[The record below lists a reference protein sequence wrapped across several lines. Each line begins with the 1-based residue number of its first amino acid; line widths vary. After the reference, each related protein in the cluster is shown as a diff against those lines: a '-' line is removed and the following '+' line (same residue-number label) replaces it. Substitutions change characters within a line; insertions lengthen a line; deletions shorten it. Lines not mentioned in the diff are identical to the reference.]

1 MSSWY
6 VFSAMGLYPE
16 IPGVAGFAIGSPLFS
31 SITVHLGNGN
41 LLQIAGQGAAED
53 APYVQSLALNGQPF
67 ANSWLPFHS
76 IMNGATL
83 QFTLGTAPGLGALTS
98 AVNQSINGG

>member
-6 VFSAMGLYPE
+6 VFAAMGLYPE

-41 LLQIAGQGAAED
+41 LLQITGLAAAED

-67 ANSWLPFHS
+67 ASSWLPFHS

-98 AVNQSINGG
+98 AVNQSISGG